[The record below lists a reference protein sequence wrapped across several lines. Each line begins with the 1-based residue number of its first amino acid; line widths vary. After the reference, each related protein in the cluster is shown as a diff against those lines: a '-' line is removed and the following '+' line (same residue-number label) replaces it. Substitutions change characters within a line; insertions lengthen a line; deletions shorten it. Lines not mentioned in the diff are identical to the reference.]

1 MLEID
6 RYVSELDRLCKQ
18 NDLTAVIVYRSDP
31 GYFFDDDLSEVKY
44 LPKSVLKA
52 NLTHFLID
60 DSLRLFINTLPPLST
75 LESVIVEHVLVSTF
89 CPHAQTDHDVRDT
102 VLG

>member
-18 NDLTAVIVYRSDP
+18 NDLTAVIVYCSEP
-31 GYFFDDDLSEVKY
+31 GYFFDDDLSQVKY
-44 LPKSVLKA
+44 LPKHLLKS

-60 DSLRLFINTLPPLST
+60 DSLKLFLNALPPLLT
-75 LESVIVEHVLVSTF
+75 LESVIVEHVLTSTF
-89 CPHAQTDHDVRDT
+89 CPPCPD
-102 VLG
+102 